1 MRIALAQLN
10 PLIGDFEGNLAKIER
25 TMVSLREARPDLAVF
40 PELFL
45 TGYPPRDL
53 LERRWF
59 VDQAMASLERL
70 AEISKAHPATGIL
83 TGTVTRNGRG
93 AGKGLSNAAVLVR
106 NGDLAT
112 IRPKSL
118 LPSYDVFDETRYFDP
133 AERVDVVGFAG
144 EALGISI
151 CEDAWADPSLWPRK
165 VYDSD
170 PIEELVRL
178 EATVLINI
186 AASPFSVGKDEVRHR
201 IFTGHSRRRGLPFVV
216 VNQVGGNDELVFDG
230 RSMVVGADGSLIAY
244 LPAFEER
251 VEVVDLAHPGPA
263 VPFAPDDPAASV
275 YDALVLG
282 LRDYVRKCGFE
293 KVVIGLSGGVD
304 SALVCAIAVAAV
316 GAKNVL
322 GVTMPSP
329 YSSAGSVDDSKT
341 LAANLG
347 VQLETVPIE
356 GVYSAYLQALRPL
369 FKETGLGI
377 AEENIQARVRGN
389 ILMAISNKYGHLVLS
404 TGNKS
409 EQAVGYCTLYGDMSG
424 GLSVIS
430 DVPKTMVYELARHV
444 NRERE
449 VIPRATIE
457 KPPSAELRP
466 DQEDQDTL
474 PPYEVLD
481 PILDLYIEEG
491 RSRRDI
497 VKAGFDRATVEWV
510 VRAVNAS
517 EYKRRQAAPGLR
529 VTSKAFGMGRRVPVA
544 ARY

>member
-10 PLIGDFEGNLAKIER
+10 PTVGDFEGNLRKIE
-25 TMVSLREARPDLAVF
+25 TTLASLRDERPDLAVF

-53 LERRWF
+53 LEQRWF
-59 VDQAMASLERL
+59 VEQATDALQRL
-70 AEISKAHPATGIL
+70 ADISKAHPATGIL
-83 TGTVTRNGRG
+83 AGAVLRNGRG
-93 AGKGLSNAAVLVR
+93 SGKGLTNAAVLVR
-106 NGDLAT
+106 NGDLVAA
-112 IRPKSL
+112 RPKSL
-118 LPSYDVFDETRYFDP
+118 LPSYDVFDETRYFDA
-133 AERVDVVGFAG
+133 AERVDAVGFDG
-144 EALGISI
+144 EVLGIST
-151 CEDAWADPSLWPRK
+151 CEDAWADPALWPRK
-165 VYDSD
+165 IYDTD
-170 PIEELVRL
+170 PVAELAHL
-178 EATVLINI
+178 GATVLVNI
-186 AASPFSVGKDEVRHR
+186 SASPFSVGKDEVRHG
-201 IFTGHSRRRGLPFVV
+201 IFAGHARRHGVPFVF
-216 VNQVGGNDELVFDG
+216 VNQVGGNDELIFDG
-230 RSMVVGADGSLIAY
+230 RSMVVWPDGSLAAY

-251 VEVVDLAHPGPA
+251 VEVVDLARPGGPI
-263 VPFAPDDPAASV
+263 PFAPADPTASV

-293 KVVIGLSGGVD
+293 KAVIGLSGGVD
-304 SALVCAIAVAAV
+304 SAVVCALAASAL

-322 GVTMPSP
+322 GVSMPSP
-329 YSSAGSVDDSKT
+329 YTSAASIEDAAA

-347 VQLETVPIE
+347 VQLKTVPIE
-356 GVYSAYLQALRPL
+356 RIYEAYLETLRPL
-369 FKETGLGI
+369 FMETTLGI

-409 EQAVGYCTLYGDMSG
+409 EHAVGYCTLYGDMSG

-449 VIPRATIE
+449 IIPSRTIE
-457 KPPSAELRP
+457 RPPSAELRP
-466 DQEDQDTL
+466 DQKDQDSL

-481 PILDLYIEEG
+481 PILDLYIEDG

-497 VKAGFDRATVEWV
+497 VKAGFDRATVDWV
-510 VRAVNAS
+510 VRTMNAS

>member
-10 PLIGDFEGNLAKIER
+10 PTVGDFDGNVDKIDR
-25 TMVSLREARPDLAVF
+25 TMVSLRAEHPDLVVF

-59 VDQAMASLERL
+59 VESAGAALQRVAD
-70 AEISKAHPATGIL
+70 ISKANPATGIL
-83 TGTVTRNGRG
+83 VGTVLRNGRG
-93 AGKGLSNAAVLVR
+93 AGKGLTNTAALIR
-106 NGDLAT
+106 NGDLVAA
-112 IRPKSL
+112 RPKSL

-133 AERVDVVGFAG
+133 AERLDVVGFGG

-151 CEDAWADPSLWPRK
+151 CEDAWADESLWPRK
-165 VYDSD
+165 VYDFD
-170 PIEELVRL
+170 PIEGLVRL
-178 EATVLINI
+178 EATVLVNI
-186 AASPFSVGKDEVRHR
+186 SASPFAVGKDALRHR
-201 IFTGHSRRRGLPFVV
+201 IFAGHAKRHGLPFVV

-230 RSMVVGADGSLIAY
+230 RSMVVGADGSLLAY
-244 LPAFEER
+244 LPAFEEH
-251 VEVVDLAHPGPA
+251 VEVVDLAHPGSA
-263 VPFAPDDPAASV
+263 VAFAPDDEVASV
-275 YDALVLG
+275 HDALVLG

-329 YSSAGSVDDSKT
+329 YSSKGSVDDSMA

-356 GVYSAYLQALRPL
+356 GVYSAYLEALRPL
-369 FKETGLGI
+369 FRDTALGI
-377 AEENIQARVRGN
+377 TEENIQARVRGN
-389 ILMAISNKYGHLVLS
+389 ILMAVSNKYGHLVLS

-430 DVPKTMVYELARHV
+430 DVPKTMVYALARHV
-444 NRERE
+444 NRDRE
-449 VIPRATIE
+449 IIPRATIE
-457 KPPSAELRP
+457 KPPSAELKP
-466 DQEDQDTL
+466 DQKDQDTL

-481 PILDLYIEEG
+481 AILDLYIEEG

-510 VRAVNAS
+510 VRAINTS

>member
-10 PLIGDFEGNLAKIER
+10 PVVGDFDGNLRKIEK
-25 TMVSLREARPDLAVF
+25 TLTSLRLERPDLVVF

-53 LERRWF
+53 LERAWF
-59 VDQAMASLERL
+59 IGKAAVALDRL
-70 AEISKAHPATGIL
+70 ADISRAHPTVGIL
-83 TGTVTRNGRG
+83 AGTVLKSGHS
-93 AGKGLSNAAVLVR
+93 AGKGLSNAAVLIR
-106 NGDLAT
+106 NGDLVAA
-112 IRPKSL
+112 RPKSL

-133 AERVDVVGFAG
+133 AERVDVVGFGG

-151 CEDAWADPSLWPRK
+151 CEDAWADESLWRRK
-165 VYDSD
+165 VYDTD
-170 PIEELVRL
+170 PVEELAHL
-178 EATVLINI
+178 EATVIINI
-186 AASPFSVGKDEVRHR
+186 AASPFAVGKDEVRHG
-201 IFTGHSRRRGLPFVV
+201 IFSGHAKRHGLPFVV

-230 RSMVVGADGSLIAY
+230 RSMVVGADGQLIAY

-251 VEVVDLAHPGPA
+251 VEVVDLAGPA
-263 VPFAPDDPAASV
+263 RAIPFAPDDPVTSV
-275 YDALVLG
+275 HDALVLG

-293 KVVIGLSGGVD
+293 KAVLGLSGGVD
-304 SALVCAIAVAAV
+304 SAVVCAIAVAAL
-316 GAKNVL
+316 GPANVI
-322 GVTMPSP
+322 GVTMPSQ
-329 YSSAGSVDDSKT
+329 YSSPGSIEDSKA

-347 VQLETVPIE
+347 VRLETVPIE
-356 GVYSAYLQALRPL
+356 GVCSSYLTALRPL
-369 FKETGLGI
+369 FKETCLGI

-389 ILMAISNKYGHLVLS
+389 ILMALSNKFGYLVLS

-409 EQAVGYCTLYGDMSG
+409 EHAVGYCTLYGDMSG

-449 VIPRATIE
+449 VIPRSTIE
-457 KPPSAELRP
+457 KAPSAELKP
-466 DQEDQDTL
+466 DQTDQDTL

-491 RSRRDI
+491 KSPKEI
-497 VKAGFDRATVEWV
+497 VRAGFDRATVDWV

-529 VTSKAFGMGRRVPVA
+529 VTSKAFGMGRRMPIA